1 MGGVRAHGNVTK
13 VERELRS
20 RVPVEMGCGTS
31 RAVSTQ
37 PEAGTEDS
45 QERKRKIKNNR
56 KSSKLNVID
65 DSPRSKVSE
74 EDLITLPGA
83 VQQSLPP
90 LRKPNGT
97 LLQNGFN
104 DDLALT
110 ASSLLKKNGPTQD
123 IRERPRSADILQ
135 ELLVQGILNQA
146 HNEEWQEVH
155 SPLFDVKS
163 TEGIL
168 KKLPS
173 RLDKLRN
180 ESTKQKSVT
189 IEEIEDKMIA
199 AEERRKMKEVK
210 LKERLNKFN
219 SSVLIIQD
227 QPARKPPVSD
237 HAKLEEIVEKIT
249 IKRNEIQQEQQEMAK
264 ENDESNDLVSKTG
277 QNQQESKVNAEDCC
291 EVVEFDDGQYLTTKT
306 AEEIIV
312 NKI

>member
-1 MGGVRAHGNVTK
+1 
-13 VERELRS
+13 
-20 RVPVEMGCGTS
+20 MGCGTS

-45 QERKRKIKNNR
+45 LDRKRKIKNNR
-56 KSSKLNVID
+56 KSSKSNVVD
-65 DSPRSKVSE
+65 DSPRSKVPE

-90 LRKPNGT
+90 LRKSNGM

-110 ASSLLKKNGPTQD
+110 ASSLLKKNGPIQE

-155 SPLFDVKS
+155 SPLFEVKS

-180 ESTKQKSVT
+180 ETTKQKSVT
-189 IEEIEDKMIA
+189 IEEIENKMIA

-219 SSVLIIQD
+219 SSMLIIQD
-227 QPARKPPVSD
+227 QPTRKPPVTD

-249 IKRNEIQQEQQEMAK
+249 IKQKEIQQEQQEVAK
-264 ENDESNDLVSKTG
+264 EKDESNDLVGKTG

-291 EVVEFDDGQYLTTKT
+291 EVVELDDGHYLTTKA

>member
-1 MGGVRAHGNVTK
+1 
-13 VERELRS
+13 
-20 RVPVEMGCGTS
+20 MGCGTS

-45 QERKRKIKNNR
+45 LERKRKIKNNR
-56 KSSKLNVID
+56 KSSKLNIID

-97 LLQNGFN
+97 FLQNGFN

-110 ASSLLKKNGPTQD
+110 ASSLLKKNGPIQE
-123 IRERPRSADILQ
+123 IRERPRSVDILQ

-168 KKLPS
+168 KKPPS

-180 ESTKQKSVT
+180 ETVKQKSVT
-189 IEEIEDKMIA
+189 IEEIENKMIA

-210 LKERLNKFN
+210 LKERLNTFN
-219 SSVLIIQD
+219 SSPLIILQD
-227 QPARKPPVSD
+227 EPTRMPPLPD
-237 HAKLEEIVEKIT
+237 HAKLEEVVEKIN
-249 IKRNEIQQEQQEMAK
+249 IKQKELQQEQQEMAK
-264 ENDESNDLVSKTG
+264 EKDESNDLLDKTG
-277 QNQQESKVNAEDCC
+277 LNQHERKVNAEDCC
-291 EVVEFDDGQYLTTKT
+291 EVVELDDGHYLTTKA
-306 AEEIIV
+306 AEEAIV
-312 NKI
+312 NKM

>member
-1 MGGVRAHGNVTK
+1 MQACQNLPRFLPYAS
-13 VERELRS
+13 ERL
-20 RVPVEMGCGTS
+20 
-31 RAVSTQ
+31 
-37 PEAGTEDS
+37 
-45 QERKRKIKNNR
+45 IKNNR
-56 KSSKLNVID
+56 KSSKLNIID
-65 DSPRSKVSE
+65 DSPGSKVSE

-90 LRKPNGT
+90 LRKANGT

-110 ASSLLKKNGPTQD
+110 TSSLLKKNGPIQE

-155 SPLFDVKS
+155 SPMFDVKS

-168 KKLPS
+168 KKPPS
-173 RLDKLRN
+173 RLDKLKN
-180 ESTKQKSVT
+180 EITIQKSVT
-189 IEEIEDKMIA
+189 IEEIENKMIA

-219 SSVLIIQD
+219 SSPAIVQEETTRIPPEPD
-227 QPARKPPVSD
+227 Q
-237 HAKLEEIVEKIT
+237 AKVEEVVEKINT
-249 IKRNEIQQEQQEMAK
+249 KHKENQQEQQEITK
-264 ENDESNDLVSKTG
+264 EKDENSDLVDENG
-277 QNQQESKVNAEDCC
+277 LNHQERKINAGDCC
-291 EVVEFDDGQYLTTKT
+291 EVVEFDDGHYLTTKI
-306 AEEIIV
+306 ADEVIV

>member
-1 MGGVRAHGNVTK
+1 
-13 VERELRS
+13 
-20 RVPVEMGCGTS
+20 MGCGTS

-45 QERKRKIKNNR
+45 LERKRKIKNNR
-56 KSSKLNVID
+56 KSSRLNIID
-65 DSPRSKVSE
+65 DSPGSKVSE

-90 LRKPNGT
+90 LRKANGT

-110 ASSLLKKNGPTQD
+110 ASSLLKKNGPVHE
-123 IRERPRSADILQ
+123 IRERPRSVDILQ

-146 HNEEWQEVH
+146 HSEEWQEVH
-155 SPLFDVKS
+155 SPLFDMKS

-168 KKLPS
+168 KKPPT

-180 ESTKQKSVT
+180 ETAKQKNVT
-189 IEEIEDKMIA
+189 IEEIENKMIA

-219 SSVLIIQD
+219 SSPVMMQD
-227 QPARKPPVSD
+227 EPTEVPLEPD
-237 HAKLEEIVEKIT
+237 HANLEEVVEKINA
-249 IKRNEIQQEQQEMAK
+249 KHKEIQQEQQEIAK
-264 ENDESNDLVSKTG
+264 ENDESDDLVDKTG
-277 QNQQESKVNAEDCC
+277 INQPERKVNAEDCC
-291 EVVEFDDGQYLTTKT
+291 EVVELNDGHYLATKV
-306 AEEIIV
+306 ADEVIV